1 MGYSIGEVTKKTG
14 LSVHTLRYYE
24 KEGLLPFVTKNSS
37 GIRVYSDS
45 DLQWLSM
52 IEYLKKSGLQ
62 IKEIRQYIEWYR
74 KGDSTLKQRL
84 DLFVKRRIALEA
96 EMERLN
102 TVMNKI
108 RFKEILYTEAVK
120 LGSLDAAEQ
129 QKKIQQLKKRLFDS
143 PGDFDKVMQETA

>member
-1 MGYSIGEVTKKTG
+1 
-14 LSVHTLRYYE
+14 
-24 KEGLLPFVTKNSS
+24 
-37 GIRVYSDS
+37 
-45 DLQWLSM
+45 M
-52 IEYLKKSGLQ
+52 IECLKKSGLQ

-129 QKKIQQLKKRLFDS
+129 QKKIQQLKKKLFDS